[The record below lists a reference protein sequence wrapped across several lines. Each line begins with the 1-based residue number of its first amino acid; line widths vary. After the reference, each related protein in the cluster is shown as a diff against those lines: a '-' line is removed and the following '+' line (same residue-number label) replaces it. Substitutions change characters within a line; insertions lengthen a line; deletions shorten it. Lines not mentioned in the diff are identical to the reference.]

1 MEKHFGFGAVAGG
14 LCRKLPLL
22 FSAALIFAGAAA
34 FAPARGENVVR
45 IGALYPLSGAVA
57 KSGEDTLNAIR
68 LAVDVIN
75 GKYPDSH
82 LPFAKPGGLPGL
94 NGAKIELITAD
105 HQGSPEIGA
114 AEAERMISQ
123 QKVVALIGTFFSS
136 VASTVS
142 QVAERN
148 EIPFVTGDS
157 EATPLTERGYK
168 WIFRTT
174 PTSLNQ
180 ARDFFVF
187 LRDLNTKRD
196 QKIKTIAIVHENTLW
211 GQEFGTSMESY
222 FKEFPE
228 FTMVANIGY
237 QQGTTDVTSEVQRLI
252 SLKPDV
258 VAHASY
264 DAEAILFAKTYK
276 QYNFAPQGI
285 VAIGA
290 AFGSAAFRNALK
302 DDANFFLVREHWA
315 LDLAGSNPLIAEV
328 GKMYQDKYHKAMDG
342 TPARSFQGMMTLAD
356 AINRAGST
364 EPEAIQKALQQT
376 NLPPASL
383 IMPWEGVQ
391 FDAKGQNTKTRGIFV
406 QTIDGKPATVWPF
419 DMAQSKLTWPKPA
432 M

>member
-1 MEKHFGFGAVAGG
+1 MKRFRTVAG
-14 LCRKLPLL
+14 LVCRALPLL
-22 FSAALIFAGAAA
+22 LGFALMTAGTAARAQD
-34 FAPARGENVVR
+34 VVR
-45 IGALYPLSGAVA
+45 IGALYPLSGQAA

-75 GKYPDSH
+75 GKYPDSN

-94 NGAKIELITAD
+94 KGAKIELIAAD

-114 AEAERMISQ
+114 AEAERMITQ
-123 QKVVALIGTFFSS
+123 QKVAALIGTFFSS

-148 EIPFVTGDS
+148 EVPFITGES

-180 ARDFFVF
+180 SRDFFVF
-187 LRDLNTKRD
+187 LRDLNSKRA
-196 QKIKTIAIVHENTLW
+196 QQIKTIAVVHENTLW
-211 GQEFGTSMESY
+211 GQEFGTSMEASA
-222 FKEFPE
+222 KEFPE
-228 FTMVANIGY
+228 FTVVANIGY

-252 SLKPDV
+252 SLKQDV

-285 VAIGA
+285 LAIGA
-290 AFGSAAFRNALK
+290 AFGSSAFRNALK

-315 LDLAGSNPLIAEV
+315 VDLGGKNPLIGEV
-328 GKMYQDKYHKAMDG
+328 AKLYQDKYNKAMDG
-342 TPARSFQGMMTLAD
+342 TPARAFQAMMTLAD
-356 AINRAGST
+356 AINRAGSI

-376 NLPPASL
+376 DMPPTSL
-383 IMPWEGVQ
+383 IMPWEGVK

-406 QTIDGKPATVWPF
+406 QTNGGKPVTVWPF
-419 DMAQSKLTWPKPA
+419 EFAQSSLVWPKPA